1 MKIMNNLEEV
11 VSYYV
16 VNKELTM
23 SAPKLAGQ
31 ISHVAT
37 KIAIKYQNEED
48 FKEWY
53 LDGVGDQT
61 KIILRG
67 SEKELMKLI
76 DLGWESQRDL
86 GRTEIAS
93 NSLTCVGLKP
103 MKKQEVLD
111 KFKMVKRLQSLI
123 NKDVI
128 KEGTING

>member
-1 MKIMNNLEEV
+1 MNNLDEV

-16 VNKELTM
+16 VNKELGM

-37 KIAIKYQNEED
+37 KIAMKYQNEED

-53 LDGVGDQT
+53 SDGNGDQT

-76 DLGWESQRDL
+76 DLGWEFQRDL
-86 GRTEIAS
+86 GRTEIAA

-103 MKKQEVLD
+103 MRKQEVIE
-111 KFKMVKRLQSLI
+111 KFKMVKRLQSLT

-128 KEGTING
+128 KEESVNGQY

>member
-1 MKIMNNLEEV
+1 MNNLDEV

-16 VNKELTM
+16 VNKELGM
-23 SAPKLAGQ
+23 SAPKLASQ

-37 KIAIKYQNEED
+37 KIAIKYQDEED

-53 LDGVGDQT
+53 LDGDGNQT
-61 KIILRG
+61 KIVLRG

-76 DLGWESQRDL
+76 DLGWEFQRDL

-93 NSLTCVGLKP
+93 DSLTCVGLKP
-103 MKKQEVLD
+103 MRKQEVLE
-111 KFKMVKRLQSLI
+111 KFKMVKRLQSLT

-128 KEGTING
+128 KENNE